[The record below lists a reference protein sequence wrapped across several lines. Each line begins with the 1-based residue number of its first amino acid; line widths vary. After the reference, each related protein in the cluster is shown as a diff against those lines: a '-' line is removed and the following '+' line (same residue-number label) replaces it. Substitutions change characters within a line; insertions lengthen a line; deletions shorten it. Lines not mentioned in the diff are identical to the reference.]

1 MSQLFNRHR
10 RLRTSKAMREM
21 VKETRLHP
29 SDFIYPIFVV
39 EGLEGK
45 KAVPSM
51 PDVYHVSLDLLK
63 DEVAELVKL
72 GIQSVIVFGIPE
84 KKMIA
89 EHKRTMITEL
99 SKKPSQK
106 LKNTSLK
113 WLLSLTRACANT
125 QTTAIADLSKTGSF
139 SMMNRWSFWRRQLS
153 AKRKQVRISLRH
165 QT

>member
-1 MSQLFNRHR
+1 MSQSFNRHR
-10 RLRTSKAMREM
+10 RLRSSKAMREM

-84 KKMIA
+84 EKMIA
-89 EHKRTMITEL
+89 ERKRTMITA
-99 SKKPSQK
+99 SFKKPSQK
-106 LKNTSLK
+106 LKNTSLR
-113 WLLSLTRACANT
+113 WL
-125 QTTAIADLSKTGSF
+125 
-139 SMMNRWSFWRRQLS
+139 
-153 AKRKQVRISLRH
+153 
-165 QT
+165 